1 MKKVLFILAATALF
15 ASCASDETA
24 TQDATPKT
32 EETTPAPAPAPAP
45 APEASQAPAPADT
58 AKKAVDQK
66 ADEMKKADEK
76 AADQKAK

>member
-24 TQDATPKT
+24 NQDATPKT
-32 EETTPAPAPAPAP
+32 EETTPAPAPAP
-45 APEASQAPAPADT
+45 EASQAPAPADT
-58 AKKAVDQK
+58 TKKAVDQK
-66 ADEMKKADEK
+66 AEEMKKADNK

>member
-45 APEASQAPAPADT
+45 EASQAPADT

-66 ADEMKKADEK
+66 AEEMKKADNK

>member
-45 APEASQAPAPADT
+45 EASQAPAPADT

-66 ADEMKKADEK
+66 AEEMKKADDK